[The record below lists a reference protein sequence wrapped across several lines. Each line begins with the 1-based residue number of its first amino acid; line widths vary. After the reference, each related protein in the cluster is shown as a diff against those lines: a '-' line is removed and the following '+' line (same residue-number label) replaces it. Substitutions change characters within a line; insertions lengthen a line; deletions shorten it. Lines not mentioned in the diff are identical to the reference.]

1 MAEVIHDLQAL
12 ALHRYLLTLMYTTKR
27 LPLVCAVLLLSLTS
41 GCKFFEKGESPT
53 GPSTPTAPPTS
64 GTAVAYTA
72 IGASDANGVG
82 STVQCAPFEP
92 CENGT
97 GYVPVLA
104 RAMRTG
110 RQVTTTNLGIL
121 GTVLSPAIQQIA
133 RQNGRDII
141 GNFVEQQAPFVPR
154 DTTLVTIFGGGNDV
168 NALTDAVERGAAGTT
183 DVRSYIDTQVRAF
196 GADYDRLIRAVRD
209 RAAGSFIIV
218 MNAPNFAALPNAVG
232 YGIERRRIMQ
242 HMSVGF
248 SREANRQASQGI
260 VVLDL
265 MCDAQVYDPSRFSSD
280 GFHPNDAGYAYL
292 AQRLLAIVNGSSSS
306 PSTSCSQMTV
316 VPPL

>member
-1 MAEVIHDLQAL
+1 MH
-12 ALHRYLLTLMYTTKR
+12 TTMTR
-27 LPLVCAVLLLSLTS
+27 PLVFGVLFLLSLTAG

-53 GPSTPTAPPTS
+53 SPSAPSGPPATNA
-64 GTAVAYTA
+64 AVRYTA

-82 STVQCAPFEP
+82 GTVQCAPFEP

-110 RQVTTTNLGIL
+110 REVTTTNLGIP
-121 GTVLSPAIQQIA
+121 GSVLSPAIQQIA
-133 RQNGRDII
+133 RQHGRDVI
-141 GNFVEQQAPFVPR
+141 GNFVEQQVPFVPR

-168 NALTDAVERGAAGTT
+168 NALTDAVERGAAGTA
-183 DVRSYIDTQVRAF
+183 DVRGYIDTQVRVF
-196 GADYDRLIRAVRD
+196 GADYDRLIRGVRE

-218 MNAPNFAALPNAVG
+218 VNVPNFAALPNAIG
-232 YGIERRRIMQ
+232 YGTERRRIMQ
-242 HMSVGF
+242 HMSVGV
-248 SREANRQASQGI
+248 SREANRQAAQGI

-265 MCDAQVYDPSRFSSD
+265 MCDGQIYDPSRFSSD

-292 AQRLLAIVNGSSSS
+292 AQRLLAIVNGSASS
-306 PSTSCSQMTV
+306 PPTSCSQMTV

>member
-1 MAEVIHDLQAL
+1 
-12 ALHRYLLTLMYTTKR
+12 MYTTTR
-27 LPLVCAVLLLSLTS
+27 RSLVSAVLLLSLTAS

-53 GPSTPTAPPTS
+53 SPSAPSGPPAA
-64 GTAVAYTA
+64 GAAILYTA

-82 STVQCAPFEP
+82 SSAPCAPFEA

-97 GYVPVLA
+97 GYVPVLT
-104 RAMRTG
+104 RSMRTG

-133 RQNGRDII
+133 RQNGRDVI
-141 GNFVEQQAPFVPR
+141 GNFVEQQVPFVPR
-154 DTTLVTIFGGGNDV
+154 DTTMVTIFGGGNDV

-183 DVRSYIDTQVRAF
+183 DVRTYIDTQVRAF
-196 GADYDRLIRAVRD
+196 GADYDRLIRGVRD

-218 MNAPNFAALPNAVG
+218 LNVPNFAALPYATG
-232 YGIERRRIMQ
+232 YGVERRRIMQ

-248 SREANRQASQGI
+248 SREANRQAAQGI

-265 MCDAQVYDPSRFSSD
+265 MCDGQVYDPSRFSSD

-306 PSTSCSQMTV
+306 PATSCSQMTV